1 MRVCNENDLK
11 YLVQDE
17 TDKTVKQFK
26 EQISSFICIDDPSQ
40 VSFEKFKDGAQ
51 RSLYVGITDCRNK
64 TTDCRTEKEIE
75 TYKQSLFFY
84 EIVYNQNEYQPN
96 GFGQEMVKRSAQSR
110 YIYGVQ
116 NNVNFFDLKLYKATS
131 EEEVLGLG
139 LGQENYKEF
148 FAFDFESSKAH

>member
-1 MRVCNENDLK
+1 
-11 YLVQDE
+11 
-17 TDKTVKQFK
+17 
-26 EQISSFICIDDPSQ
+26 
-40 VSFEKFKDGAQ
+40 
-51 RSLYVGITDCRNK
+51 
-64 TTDCRTEKEIE
+64 
-75 TYKQSLFFY
+75 
-84 EIVYNQNEYQPN
+84 
-96 GFGQEMVKRSAQSR
+96 MVKRSAQSR